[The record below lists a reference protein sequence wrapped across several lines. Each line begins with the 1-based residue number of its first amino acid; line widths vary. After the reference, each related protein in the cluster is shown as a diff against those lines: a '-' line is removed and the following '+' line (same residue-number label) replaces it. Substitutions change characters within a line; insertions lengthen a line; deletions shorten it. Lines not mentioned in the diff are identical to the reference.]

1 MLIKKSILS
10 IVFTF
15 ALASS
20 SLFSQNVK
28 IGIVTDFEKSTVLD
42 SIFQAMI
49 LEIDRTTGSSKK
61 PQLTSGNIL
70 YNTRSLGQAKTNYD
84 QISSQVDFV
93 LLVGSVSIKGA
104 LDSGFP
110 KPTIGLGII
119 DPELQEIPFV
129 EGKSGIPNFSYI
141 WPTKDFEKEIA
152 QFSQLFPFKNLAI
165 LVDAGSAVTFNVDNA
180 TKAVDSISQALS
192 TSIDIIPITGDVS
205 SVITSLPE
213 DVDAVYLTVLYDK
226 GPAEFKIIADE
237 LKKRKLPSFSGSKWH
252 VDYGVL
258 ACISDENGFD
268 QIIRKLSIMVD
279 ESLSGTSL
287 ATMPVIVNNKEE
299 FYLNIQT
306 AKAIDFSPP
315 FEILFTANLIN
326 KEEELPTYSLEEI
339 MERAL
344 KANLDIQI
352 SYKDIELSEQDIRSA
367 KTSTLPTLDLGVSG
381 TQINSERA
389 NAAFGNPER
398 SLAGQLTFTQLIYS
412 EEAIAGIKITE
423 YVKKAQEYDT
433 EVDIL
438 NTLLDAYFGYFN
450 VLSAKTNLSIRQE
463 NLKNS
468 KTNLELAKIR
478 VSAGSASNAD
488 LYRWESE
495 VANAKQAAIEAQTS
509 LITAKLQL
517 NTFLANSL
525 EDEFDINDVD
535 IHDDLY
541 KKFSESPISEFVKTP
556 KDFKLATDF
565 MVEEALSYNPNK
577 KFLLENIK
585 ATERQKLQNDR
596 LLYIPQV
603 AFQAQ
608 TSQVLSRGGKGS
620 TEVPGTELQD
630 NSWQLGLSLN
640 YPLFKGN
647 GRKINIQKSQVQLQQ
662 LNYSKQSLEQK
673 LELSVRAN
681 TLQLLN
687 TSTNIVFSK
696 ISADNTQLNFEL
708 VQENYRQG
716 QVTITQLIDAQ
727 QSALQAKLGYALS
740 IYDYMQSQLQ
750 LEYAMGFFSMFS
762 TVDQLTDFQNRFTQ
776 FTTNR

>member
-1 MLIKKSILS
+1 MTRKILLFILLFTTCMLNAQ
-10 IVFTF
+10 V
-15 ALASS
+15 
-20 SLFSQNVK
+20 VHV
-28 IGIVTDFEKSTVLD
+28 GIITDFEKSSVLD
-42 SIFQAMI
+42 SIFQVMI

-61 PQLTSGNIL
+61 PELTSENII
-70 YNTRSLGQAKTNYD
+70 YNTRSLGQARTNYNI
-84 QISSQVDFV
+84 ISAQVDFV

-110 KPTIGLGII
+110 KPTIGLGVV
-119 DPELQEIPFV
+119 DPHLQEIPFA

-152 QFSQLFPFKNLAI
+152 QFGELFPFRKLAI
-165 LVDAGSAVTFNVDNA
+165 LADVGSALTFNVDNA
-180 TKAVDSISQALS
+180 TKAIDSISQALS
-192 TSIDIIPITGDVS
+192 TSIDIIPITDDVTS
-205 SVITSLPE
+205 SIASLPE
-213 DVDAVYLTVLYDK
+213 DIDAVYLTILYDK
-226 GPAEFKIIADE
+226 GPTEFKLIADE
-237 LKKRKLPSFSGSKWH
+237 LKRRKLPSFSGSKWH
-252 VDYGVL
+252 VDNGIL

-279 ESLSGTSL
+279 ESLSGGSL
-287 ATMPVIVNNKEE
+287 GSMPVIVNNKEE

-315 FEILFTANLIN
+315 YQILFTANLIN
-326 KEEELPTYSLEEI
+326 EDEQLPTYSLSEI

-344 KANLDIQI
+344 EANLDIKI

-367 KTSTLPTLDLGVSG
+367 KTSVLPTLDLDVTGA
-381 TQINSERA
+381 QI
-389 NAAFGNPER
+389 NPER
-398 SLAGQLTFTQLIYS
+398 AFALFGSSERSLSGQLTLSQLIYS
-412 EEAIAGIKITE
+412 EEAIAGIKITK
-423 YVKKAQEYDT
+423 YIKKAQEYDT
-433 EVDIL
+433 EVDVL

-450 VLSAKTNLSIRQE
+450 VLSSKTNLSIRQE

-478 VSAGSASNAD
+478 ISAGSASNAD
-488 LYRWESE
+488 LFRWESE
-495 VANAKQAAIEAQTS
+495 VANDKQATIEAQTS

-517 NTFLANSL
+517 NTFLSNSL
-525 EDEFDINDVD
+525 EDEFDINDVG
-535 IHDDLY
+535 IDDDVY
-541 KKFSESPISEFVKTP
+541 KKFSASPISNFVKTP
-556 KDFKLATDF
+556 RDFKLVTDF
-565 MVEEALSYNPNK
+565 MVEESLNYNPNK

-585 ATERQKLQNDR
+585 ATEREKLQNDR

-603 AFQAQ
+603 AIQAQ
-608 TSQVLSRGGKGS
+608 TSQVLSRGGEGS
-620 TEVPGTELQD
+620 TEIPSIPFQD

-640 YPLFKGN
+640 YPLFRGN
-647 GRKINIQKSQVQLQQ
+647 GRRINIQRSQVQLQQ
-662 LNYSKQSLEQK
+662 LDYSKQDLDQQ

-687 TSTNIVFSK
+687 TSTNIAFSN
-696 ISADNTQLNFEL
+696 ISADNAQRNYEL

-727 QSALQAKLGYALS
+727 QSALQANLAYALS
-740 IYDYMQSQLQ
+740 IYDYMQAQLQ

-762 TVDQLTDFQNRFTQ
+762 TADQLTDFQNRFIQ